1 MQFAHVAQ
9 RSRGDPF
16 AGAAGGFTGI
26 GGGGHLRG
34 HAGFARGLH
43 HQTQLVHGSRKG
55 FDTTDVFAAA
65 QRGQNDERMRVIRCA
80 AIDRVD
86 LVALSGQHLPEI
98 AVAPGLGP
106 VVVGLL
112 GVGIVH
118 VAQGD
123 DLKTGL
129 GALLQLAEAHAAH
142 AHTGEREPRIG

>member
-1 MQFAHVAQ
+1 MPCGQ
-9 RSRGDPF
+9 
-16 AGAAGGFTGI
+16 TG
-26 GGGGHLRG
+26 R
-34 HAGFARGLH
+34 
-43 HQTQLVHGSRKG
+43 
-55 FDTTDVFAAA
+55 FDQA
-65 QRGQNDERMRVIRCA
+65 CS
-80 AIDRVD
+80 IDRVD

-98 AVAPGLGP
+98 AVAPGLWP

-142 AHTGEREPRIG
+142 AHTGEREPRIGRTASIRPDQSAGNDGKGGSRSCGTG